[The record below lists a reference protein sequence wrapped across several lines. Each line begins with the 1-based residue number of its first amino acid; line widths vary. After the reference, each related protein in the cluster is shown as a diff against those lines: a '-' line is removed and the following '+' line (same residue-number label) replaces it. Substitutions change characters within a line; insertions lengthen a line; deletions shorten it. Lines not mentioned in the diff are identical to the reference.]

1 MTPKDYIFSGLLLI
15 SLVFGTVQTVR
26 LSNAKMFHAEY
37 VAEIKD
43 KMTDTYRDLNQQRN
57 ATEKAVAQIGN
68 KYFEGVEDANKL
80 HDVTIDRL
88 NADISGLQKHWR
100 SALNRANTAEAK
112 LATSSSDAETTAV
125 SEDLAAFVRD
135 SATGDAT
142 IVSLQDTI
150 NTYLCQI
157 NKEPYPGYSCN
168 PQ

>member
-26 LSNAKMFHAEY
+26 LANAKMFHAEY

-57 ATEKAVAQIGN
+57 ATEAAVAAIGN

-112 LATSSSDAETTAV
+112 LASSSSDAEATAV

-135 SATGDAT
+135 SASGDAT
-142 IVSLQDTI
+142 IVSLQDTL

-157 NKEPYPGYSCN
+157 NKEPYPGYECISN
-168 PQ
+168 